1 MVFFITGLYSRGK
14 SHVLHLSVPT
24 EHLLTFWNS
33 METMVD
39 TQPQEVADDSDD
51 TGVIPTQVQ
60 LNKESV
66 EEGSQENVSG
76 SDDDNA
82 IARDNL
88 EDISSISA
96 QAINIAS
103 SIVGSCL
110 AQLCEWIVLIKF
122 QYLYQSIPCI

>member
-51 TGVIPTQVQ
+51 TGVIPSQVQ
-60 LNKESV
+60 PSKESV
-66 EEGSQENVSG
+66 EEGSHESVSG
-76 SDDDNA
+76 SDDENA

-88 EDISSISA
+88 EDSA
-96 QAINIAS
+96 FYFSPSNKHCFFNCALM
-103 SIVGSCL
+103 SCT
-110 AQLCEWIVLIKF
+110 IM
-122 QYLYQSIPCI
+122 

>member
-14 SHVLHLSVPT
+14 SHVLRLSVPI

-39 TQPQEVADDSDD
+39 TQSQEVADDSDD